1 MLLVW
6 SVNCRGSIKPQHHW
20 HWALLHRL
28 QFLAKVGSATLKNP
42 SISLWFA
49 SFTAQ
54 NCAMAP
60 ALQSDGV
67 TNRSF
72 FQCMTLLLA
81 SGIGSGV
88 LVFLGWSSA
97 EPSPGQRLSCNTH
110 LIRIPR
116 AMASVGYMPAA
127 LFFFIG
133 ALVSGVTTWI
143 LSLAVL
149 HETHAKLGQVFSW
162 CQLVVGFLEGWS
174 TNKHMH
180 GLLYIEVD
188 IGGMLTCLKTW
199 KHWVQ
204 AAFPQWVTTGRFS
217 CFKSFCTFC
226 MKQNSLP
233 FTHILYILI
242 KSPTATFYRL
252 VAEALP

>member
-42 SISLWFA
+42 SVSLWFA

-97 EPSPGQRLSCNTH
+97 EPKGTFLQCQRAN
-110 LIRIPR
+110 
-116 AMASVGYMPAA
+116 
-127 LFFFIG
+127 
-133 ALVSGVTTWI
+133 
-143 LSLAVL
+143 
-149 HETHAKLGQVFSW
+149 
-162 CQLVVGFLEGWS
+162 
-174 TNKHMH
+174 
-180 GLLYIEVD
+180 
-188 IGGMLTCLKTW
+188 
-199 KHWVQ
+199 
-204 AAFPQWVTTGRFS
+204 
-217 CFKSFCTFC
+217 
-226 MKQNSLP
+226 NSLQHS
-233 FTHILYILI
+233 FDKDS
-242 KSPTATFYRL
+242 KSYGIGWLHARCVVFLHWSIGIWCDYMDPIFGSAARDPRKAWTKFFS
-252 VAEALP
+252 